1 MTKHSTLSSRISSA
15 YWLRR
20 KDLNTKIQWQVTIP
34 PQAFSYS
41 PSSQEMPPGIKQKG
55 GIQRGGVLAQVFF
68 HLPRGRLHIPEQEG
82 VERCQDHHQAFGS
95 FPPSNDW
102 FYSRGFSKTIWN
114 LWLNPHPSSLPKG
127 PQSHPPNDHHH
138 FSSVF
143 GCKMNPTSSHRR
155 SERKREWAYTG
166 ISYTQNPTNYFSPPT
181 NPLPSMKHF
190 HLSPGFLQHP

>member
-1 MTKHSTLSSRISSA
+1 M
-15 YWLRR
+15 
-20 KDLNTKIQWQVTIP
+20 P
-34 PQAFSYS
+34 PQAFFYS
-41 PSSQEMPPGIKQKG
+41 PSRQERPAGIKQKG

-68 HLPRGRLHIPEQEG
+68 HLPRGRLQIPEQG
-82 VERCQDHHQAFGS
+82 GAERCQDHHQAFGS

-102 FYSRGFSKTIWN
+102 FYSRGFSKTVWN

-166 ISYTQNPTNYFSPPT
+166 ISTPRIQPTTSPHLPT
-181 NPLPSMKHF
+181 PSPVWRIFISHLVSCNIPSWYSYLNLCALN
-190 HLSPGFLQHP
+190 LSPCIGLPEKI